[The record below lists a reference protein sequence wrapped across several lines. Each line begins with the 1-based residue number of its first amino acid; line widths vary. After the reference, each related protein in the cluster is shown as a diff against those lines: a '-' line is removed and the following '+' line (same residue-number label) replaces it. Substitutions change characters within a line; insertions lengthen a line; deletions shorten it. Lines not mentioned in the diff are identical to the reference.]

1 MWCWKSQELQ
11 SKAIELFLKVQRF
24 FSPLPPQPC
33 VHIRYTLGWHA
44 ALETT
49 LAGPSILI
57 TAKLLN

>member
-1 MWCWKSQELQ
+1 M
-11 SKAIELFLKVQRF
+11 LKVSGAAIPGNRAVLKGTAL
-24 FSPLPPQPC
+24 FSLSLPPQPC

-49 LAGPSILI
+49 LAGTSILI